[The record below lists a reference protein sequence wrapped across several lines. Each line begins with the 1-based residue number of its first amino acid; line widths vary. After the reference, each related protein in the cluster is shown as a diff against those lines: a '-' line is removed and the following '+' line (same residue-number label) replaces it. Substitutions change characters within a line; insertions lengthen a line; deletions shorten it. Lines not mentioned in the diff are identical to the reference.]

1 MTRAIPKCPVLLALA
16 LLLALLPLAAQEQ
29 VPHATPLPDGISSA
43 QEYHAYIVGLYRRN
57 FHDLAAEQAARFE
70 GYFPQDPLAED
81 ILRIRIESL
90 YTLGR
95 HAEAADAVRTFLEK
109 YPKSPQREALCSR
122 AAASLFE
129 LKRYDEAAKN
139 YASLL
144 ASKDKTLAEAAA
156 YFLAQCLL
164 AQGKPQEAQSH
175 MEALAAKTLSAKHPY
190 RLHAAFY
197 LATSKFRGGQYEAAL
212 ADYKALLA
220 LPDLPSAMRRDCLLP
235 AADVCL
241 GKLLDFKAAAEYYGA
256 FAVEFAQDARCPYA
270 RRALLTC
277 LFRLE
282 NYPQFSRSATDYL
295 RDYPKA
301 AAEDADLLYRLAY
314 AQMSLRQYG
323 PALKTLESLE
333 ACAAARTQHRLYAA
347 KARITCLGAVGQYDK
362 IPPLVDKYLADY
374 PAASDKVEI
383 LVQGGNAADRLGQ
396 VDKAISYY
404 RQALA
409 LSAADLGTH
418 EQIGI
423 FLAQYHV
430 RQGRWAEAADLY
442 ETLSSRTPDAVKRN
456 SLVLDA
462 ARAAYRAKDHARAES
477 LARAVAAS
485 PETSRDTRGKALE
498 ITYAAA
504 YAAGNF
510 AAAAAD
516 AMELAALHTEAPA
529 QAAMWLEQAGNAF
542 IAAKGYPKAID
553 ALGKAADNS
562 ALPSKDRPEILLRLV
577 ELFLYEKRGG
587 EAVERGAQL
596 LLSPQEAYDPMPYKE
611 ALLRLAKEA
620 SEKRPDVA
628 RAAWKTL
635 LAQPNCPV
643 PIKVQCLESLAE
655 SLLEAQPDEA
665 SSYLDA
671 LTALLPPA
679 NGKSSLPPTAASVAA
694 ELALRKKLYTV
705 ALQEANAV
713 LDNPKATGAHR
724 AIARARW
731 VKAQVLFEYDKD
743 LNGALSLAT
752 LGFVISQQSDP
763 VYTPRARQLA
773 AEILRQQGHPDQAQE
788 ILLEP

>member
-1 MTRAIPKCPVLLALA
+1 MTRHLHTNA
-16 LLLALLPLAAQEQ
+16 LLLAFALLLACPLAAQEQ
-29 VPHATPLPDGISSA
+29 VPRATPLPDGISSP

-90 YTLGR
+90 YTLKR
-95 HAEAADAVRTFLEK
+95 HAEAAEAVRLFLNK
-109 YPKSPQREALCSR
+109 FPKSEHREALCSR

-144 ASKDKTLAEAAA
+144 ASKDKELAEAAA

-164 AQGKPQEAQSH
+164 AQGKAQEAQTH
-175 MEALAAKTLSAKHPY
+175 METLASKTLAAKHPY

-197 LATSKFRGGQYEAAL
+197 LATTKFRSGQYEAAL
-212 ADYKALLA
+212 AGYRALLA
-220 LPDLPSAMRRDCLLP
+220 IPDIPPEMRRDCLLP
-235 AADVCL
+235 AADICQ

-256 FAVEFAQDARCPYA
+256 FAVEFAQDPRCPYA

-282 NYPQFSRSATDYL
+282 NYPQYARSASDYL
-295 RDYPKA
+295 KDYPKA
-301 AAEDADLLYRLAY
+301 ASEDADLLYRLAY
-314 AQMSLRQYG
+314 AQMTQRQYA
-323 PALKTLESLE
+323 PALKTLEALE
-333 ACAAARTQHRLYAA
+333 LCAAAKLQHRLYAA
-347 KARITCLGAVGQYDK
+347 KARIICLGAIGQYANV
-362 IPPLVDKYLADY
+362 PPLVDKYLADY
-374 PAASDKVEI
+374 PAANDKVEI
-383 LVQGGNAADRLGQ
+383 LVQGGNAADRLNQ
-396 VDKAISYY
+396 ADKAIAYY
-404 RQALA
+404 KQALA
-409 LSAADLGTH
+409 LSAADLGTYQ
-418 EQIGI
+418 QIGAY
-423 FLAQYHV
+423 LAQYYA
-430 RQGRWAEAADLY
+430 RKARWPEAAVLY
-442 ETLSSRTPDAVKRN
+442 EELSRRTPDAVQRT
-456 SLVLDA
+456 SLAMDA
-462 ARAAYRAKDHARAES
+462 ARAAYRAKDHVKAET
-477 LARAVAAS
+477 LARAIAAS
-485 PETSRDTRGKALE
+485 QENSRDTRAKALE
-498 ITYAAA
+498 ITYAAT
-504 YAAGNF
+504 YANGNF

-529 QAAMWLEQAGNAF
+529 QAAIWLEQAGNAF
-542 IAAKGYPKAID
+542 IAAKDYPKAIK
-553 ALGKAADNS
+553 ALDKAVAS
-562 ALPSKDRPEILLRLV
+562 EGLPAKARPEILLRLV
-577 ELFLYEKRGG
+577 ELFLYEKQAG
-587 EAVERGAQL
+587 EAVERGALL

-620 SEKRPDVA
+620 SEKRPEVA

-635 LAQPNCPV
+635 LAQANCPV
-643 PIKVQCLESLAE
+643 PVKVQCLESLAE
-655 SLLEAQPDEA
+655 SLLETQPDEA

-713 LDNPKATGAHR
+713 LDNPKAAGAHR
-724 AIARARW
+724 ALARARW

-773 AEILRQQGHPDQAQE
+773 AEILRQQGHPDQARE